1 MRGRHAEVVS
11 LCCAACVVMVL
22 LASTTRGV
30 ARAGAAAAG
39 AADEASQQIPAIIL
53 PVAVPRVLPRTAIAR
68 SWRSGS
74 STAGTHCSITSFAR
88 VRGMLLRTSPKR
100 RSKKFMPCITLV
112 QLSLLVAA

>member
-1 MRGRHAEVVS
+1 MRGRRAEVVG

-53 PVAVPRVLPRTAIAR
+53 PVAVPRVLLEN
-68 SWRSGS
+68 G
-74 STAGTHCSITSFAR
+74 HCLRLEVRLEHGRHPLLDYVLATVRLDPVDAR
-88 VRGMLLRTSPKR
+88 VGGLADDVGDRHN
-100 RSKKFMPCITLV
+100 
-112 QLSLLVAA
+112 